1 MDKSGEKV
9 DKSYRPFYFF
19 AKHRFS
25 IQPRTGPDKFPVQL
39 GLASSDLGLFL
50 PLVYHD
56 REVWSAE
63 VNTHSSDMIK
73 RMKMTYLAIE
83 I

>member
-1 MDKSGEKV
+1 MQISARVMGISLRLQKSL
-9 DKSYRPFYFF
+9 
-19 AKHRFS
+19 
-25 IQPRTGPDKFPVQL
+25 QPRTGPDKFPVQL